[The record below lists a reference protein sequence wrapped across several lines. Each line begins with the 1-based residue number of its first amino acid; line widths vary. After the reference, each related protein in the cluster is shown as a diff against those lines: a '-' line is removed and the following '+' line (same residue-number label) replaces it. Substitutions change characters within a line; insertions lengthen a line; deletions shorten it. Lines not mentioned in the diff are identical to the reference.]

1 MDTAKLT
8 AMSRDAVSIALRSAL
23 THGNPNAEP
32 VHLLEALLT
41 IPDNTVGP
49 LLDTMGADPR
59 IVDAAAKG
67 AITKL
72 PPSRPRLV
80 STSPASRTMPS
91 PSRIVIGATPKRFAS
106 VASLGSRSP
115 ATNTPRVIAS
125 VSRLATCSARPAS
138 TS

>member
-1 MDTAKLT
+1 
-8 AMSRDAVSIALRSAL
+8 MSRDAVSIALRSAL

-49 LLDTMGADPR
+49 LLAELGADPR

-72 PPSRPRLV
+72 PSAQGSSVAQPNLPGAFARVVADAETRATQLSDQFVATEHLLIALASVRSEARKICLLY
-80 STSPASRTMPS
+80 TSPS
-91 PSRIVIGATPKRFAS
+91 PRD
-106 VASLGSRSP
+106 
-115 ATNTPRVIAS
+115 
-125 VSRLATCSARPAS
+125 
-138 TS
+138 